1 MSTDM
6 TFPCIAAARR
16 FDPAA
21 HLRFYIAGV
30 PVGWVRRRDAA
41 RLAGWPDVFELA
53 DDRVALSDRYD
64 TVDAR
69 SMALA
74 SAIGALAAGGAIP
87 GWRDEIYAIRNRFD
101 DPPLAYI
108 ERAASRFF
116 GTQTYAVHLNG
127 IVEYA
132 ASDAGGATGRGATE
146 HGPTEHGPTEH
157 GATEHGPTERDPTEH
172 GPDAPRMWLGRRSA
186 TKATDPGML
195 DNVVAGGIGWG
206 LGVRATLAKECW
218 EEAGIPAGLA
228 ARAIAGRT
236 VQVLCSLP
244 EGTQS
249 EQIFVYDLPLPSDF
263 VPHNQDGEVAEH
275 LLAGVPEVI
284 GWLRAGDATMDASLA
299 MLDTLLR
306 HGWLA
311 AADAPG
317 IDALFVPAA

>member
-1 MSTDM
+1 M

-16 FDPAA
+16 FDPTA
-21 HLRFYIAGV
+21 HLRFEIAGRQ
-30 PVGWVRRRDAA
+30 VGWVRRRDVGMLA
-41 RLAGWPDVFELA
+41 RWPDVFEIDA
-53 DDRVALSDRYD
+53 ERVVLSPRYD

-74 SAIGALAAGGAIP
+74 SAIGALAAEGAIP

-116 GTQTYAVHLNG
+116 GTQTYAVHVNG

-132 ASDAGGATGRGATE
+132 AAPAESFATAT
-146 HGPTEHGPTEH
+146 PQL
-157 GATEHGPTERDPTEH
+157 
-172 GPDAPRMWLGRRSA
+172 WLGRRSA

-206 LGVRATLAKECW
+206 LGVRDTLAKECW
-218 EEAGIPAGLA
+218 EEAGIPAALA
-228 ARAIAGRT
+228 ARAVAGRA

-249 EQIFVYDLPLPSDF
+249 ELIFVYDLPLPRDF
-263 VPHNQDGEVAEH
+263 APHNQDGEVAEH
-275 LLAGVPEVI
+275 LLASVPEVI
-284 GWLRAGDATMDASLA
+284 GWLRERRATMDASLA
-299 MLDTLLR
+299 TLDTLLR
-306 HGWLA
+306 HRWLA
-311 AADAPG
+311 AADAAG
-317 IDALFVPAA
+317 IDALFASPA

>member
-1 MSTDM
+1 M

-21 HLRFYIAGV
+21 HLRFEIAGRQ
-30 PVGWVRRRDAA
+30 VGWVRRADVAKLA
-41 RLAGWPDVFELA
+41 RWPDVFELSDA
-53 DDRVALSDRYD
+53 GVVLSARYD

-74 SAIGALAAGGAIP
+74 SAIGALAAEGAIP

-108 ERAASRFF
+108 ERAAARFF

-132 ASDAGGATGRGATE
+132 GAPGA
-146 HGPTEHGPTEH
+146 PAVPQ
-157 GATEHGPTERDPTEH
+157 
-172 GPDAPRMWLGRRSA
+172 MWLGRRSA

-206 LGVRATLAKECW
+206 LGVRETLAKECW
-218 EEAGIPAGLA
+218 EEAGMPAELA
-228 ARAIAGRT
+228 ARAVAGRA

-249 EQIFVYDLPLPSDF
+249 ELIFVYDLPLPRDF
-263 VPHNQDGEVAEH
+263 APHNQDGEVAEH
-275 LLAGVPEVI
+275 LLAGVPEVL
-284 GWLRAGDATMDASLA
+284 GWLREGRATMDASLA

-306 HGWLA
+306 HRWLA
-311 AADAPG
+311 AADADG
-317 IDALFVPAA
+317 MDALFAPPA